1 MHCPAQREET
11 AAAAA
16 GDPPVVYSDC
26 PLNTNAAELENY
38 FSPPNKET
46 ERKGSTSETGT
57 RKNGTNV
64 NSVIIITTYKKLF
77 HLNTKTTV
85 FSYLKEYSS

>member
-1 MHCPAQREET
+1 MHCSAQREET

-46 ERKGSTSETGT
+46 ERKVSTSETGT

-64 NSVIIITTYKKLF
+64 NSVITYKKLF
-77 HLNTKTTV
+77 HPNTKTTV